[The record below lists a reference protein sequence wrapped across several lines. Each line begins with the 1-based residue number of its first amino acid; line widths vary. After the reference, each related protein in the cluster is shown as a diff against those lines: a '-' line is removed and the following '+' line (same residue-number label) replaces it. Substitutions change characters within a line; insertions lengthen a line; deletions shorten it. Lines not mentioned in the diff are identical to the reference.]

1 MSGCGLLK
9 TKQPGSAAE
18 GGYHVERT
26 ESEQG
31 LLSIVLLVLLQ
42 RNCNPK
48 TSQNLKM
55 TLWVPGPHPDRRGG
69 PNRLPLL
76 LRILCPP
83 QGSQKQQNVI
93 DTNLCEAV
101 FSRVLLTL
109 ETTLII

>member
-55 TLWVPGPHPDRRGG
+55 AEQPQLTQSVFIGEVHRQGCSWPRCTSGSHQAFHPLE
-69 PNRLPLL
+69 LPSLSL
-76 LRILCPP
+76 
-83 QGSQKQQNVI
+83 QGCSQ
-93 DTNLCEAV
+93 
-101 FSRVLLTL
+101 
-109 ETTLII
+109 

>member
-55 TLWVPGPHPDRRGG
+55 IYQPSLTIWV
-69 PNRLPLL
+69 
-76 LRILCPP
+76 
-83 QGSQKQQNVI
+83 SQKLFPTSPRNGGFPKIKMQI
-93 DTNLCEAV
+93 AAL
-101 FSRVLLTL
+101 
-109 ETTLII
+109 